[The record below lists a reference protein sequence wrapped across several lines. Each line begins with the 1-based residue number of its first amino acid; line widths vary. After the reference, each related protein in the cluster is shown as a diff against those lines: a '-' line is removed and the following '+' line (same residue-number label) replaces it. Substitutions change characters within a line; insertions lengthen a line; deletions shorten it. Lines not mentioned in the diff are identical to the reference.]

1 MKRLFSTIT
10 ALAMAASLC
19 MSALPVYAVDETAE
33 TPVCT
38 CTELCTEGA
47 VNDTCPVCAEDLTQ
61 CAGKAAEAPADSE
74 GEPEAETP
82 VCTCT
87 EQCTEGAVN
96 EACPVCAEDLTQ
108 CAGKAVFD
116 GEQATE
122 GLVTASDN
130 TLNDTTG
137 ALQAPASAAPVL
149 MNQGTGASPEDPMQV
164 PDEGLVIKNG
174 VYYGVSRDW
183 FKTVSSGQDD
193 VLYFSITI
201 PATVTTV
208 ASDGFRD
215 SYSSE
220 KTNQG
225 AVTYYDNIGRYSVV
239 AIDFSQASELTT
251 IKSQAA
257 MGCPLSGVLDLSKTK
272 ITTLEK
278 SAFNGCTGLT
288 GVILPATLEVL
299 GAVDGSSGSV
309 FNGCAGLQ
317 FVRTAGGDANTAFEL
332 PQGLRVIGK
341 QTFKDTF
348 SKGADLKVHI
358 PASVEIVGSE
368 AFYSNSAF
376 SQIFVERDGDLD
388 GYNSGAFKAA
398 STADCLLILPDSAAY
413 QNTGSFTR
421 VTKTFPV
428 TLVFN
433 NGQSVVA
440 EQKKLFN
447 QSIQYTLDE
456 AAGYWCIDPEYTL
469 PETGDV
475 GSTPGYDAGWM
486 LPGVSSVLTNTSK
499 VTGQAVDSLEVTVK
513 KDVALSNPT
522 VQYTV
527 NGTVVQNSASGVQQL
542 DITVSEDAPGTVG
555 VQVTH
560 PLATQEARD
569 SGTYVYFQYCWWDE
583 VENSVSGPRSQEEP
597 ELFSSSE
604 TSGSFHRVF
613 TDAAAI
619 SIRNRM
625 DARVDG
631 DYYLVE
637 VYGYYV
643 ENNGTPKQFYK
654 SGHNFIAGQDG
665 TVPEAFVMNVQVE
678 DTTPVVITPADITI
692 YTGGSGHY
700 GVVDGSG
707 TIDNEYGTNGFPEPG
722 YYVSLPESL
731 NALVG
736 GDDYAENLSDELTL
750 RYNNNGT
757 TREWKLTLY
766 GTADNS
772 TDVAVGG
779 QTRARYIYKLLPST
793 QENTPVRVQI
803 RDRETGETVL
813 SDSFTPSME
822 EKFKE
827 YDMSIYPGALNQNFV
842 TAELVVGNDTYV
854 CPVSVVPGK
863 LTVRG
868 LNQEVTTE
876 IVTGEQGT
884 PDNITASAPADV
896 TYFVN
901 GSHVEVAEP
910 EHVKLLVDTVLNE
923 DVLTDYIE
931 ANILESAP
939 DRTIGYEQR
948 YLDLVD
954 TKNGNVFLTMGEGQ
968 QMTLYWPVP
977 KDYVAG
983 GMVSVYHFE
992 ALDRNYDASVDKMLQ
1007 DNPPLQII
1015 PTLVTI
1021 DGQDYFK
1028 FETGSF
1034 SPFVLAYERKA
1045 DGSGSDSSSVNSS
1058 GNTPA
1063 KTPAPAQNVSA
1074 AAAPA
1079 AQAAAAVIP
1088 QTGDDSQPLMW
1099 VVLAAGSL
1107 GLLAVLL
1114 AAKRRRTD
1122 K

>member
-1 MKRLFSTIT
+1 MKRLLSTLT

-19 MSALPVYAVDETAE
+19 MSALPVYAAVDETTE

-38 CTELCTEGA
+38 CAELCADGA
-47 VNDTCPVCAEDLTQ
+47 AND
-61 CAGKAAEAPADSE
+61 
-74 GEPEAETP
+74 
-82 VCTCT
+82 
-87 EQCTEGAVN
+87 
-96 EACPVCAEDLTQ
+96 ACPVCAEGTIQ
-108 CAGKAVFD
+108 CAGMAVSG

-122 GLVTASDN
+122 SLVPASDN
-130 TLNDTTG
+130 TLNNTSG
-137 ALQAPASAAPVL
+137 VLQAPASAAPVL

-183 FKTVSSGQDD
+183 FETLGLGQND

-201 PATVTTV
+201 PDTVTTV

-225 AVTYYDNIGRYSVV
+225 AVTYNDKIGRYTVV
-239 AIDFSQASELTT
+239 AIDFSQASGLTT

-257 MGCPLSGVLDLSKTK
+257 MYCPLSGVLDLSATK

-299 GAVDGSSGSV
+299 GAADGSSGSV
-309 FNGCAGLQ
+309 FNGCTGLQ
-317 FVRTAGGDANTAFEL
+317 FVRTAGGDANATFEL

-376 SQIFVERDGDLD
+376 SQIFVEREDDLD

-398 STADCLLILPDSAAY
+398 STTDCLLILPNSAAY
-413 QNTGSFTR
+413 QSTGSFTR

-440 EQKKLFN
+440 EQKKLFG
-447 QSIQYTLDE
+447 QSIQYTLEE
-456 AAGYWCIDPEYTL
+456 AAGYWRIDPEYTL
-469 PETGDV
+469 PEAGDV
-475 GSTPGYDAGWM
+475 GNTPGYDAGWM
-486 LPGVSSVLTNTSK
+486 LPGASSVLTNTSK
-499 VTGQAVDSLEVTVK
+499 VTGQAGDSLEVTVQR
-513 KDVALSNPT
+513 DVALSNPT

-527 NGTVVQNSASGVQQL
+527 NGTVVQDSASGVQQL
-542 DITVSEDAPGTVG
+542 DVTVNEDEPGTVG

-583 VENSVSGPRSQEEP
+583 VGNSVNGPRSQEQP

-604 TSGSFHRVF
+604 NSGSFHRVF

-619 SIRNRM
+619 SIRDRM

-637 VYGYYV
+637 IYGYYV

-665 TVPEAFVMNVQVE
+665 TVPEVFVMNVQVE

-700 GVVDGSG
+700 GVVDSSGSIN
-707 TIDNEYGTNGFPEPG
+707 TDYNDNGFPEPG
-722 YYVSLPESL
+722 YYITLPDSL
-731 NALVG
+731 NTLLG
-736 GDDYAENLSDELTL
+736 GEDQAEDLTDQLTL
-750 RYNNNGT
+750 RYNDNNGT
-757 TREWKLTLY
+757 VREWKMSLY
-766 GTADNS
+766 GTAENS
-772 TDVAVGG
+772 TDIAVGG

-793 QENTPVRVQI
+793 EENIPVRVQI
-803 RDRETGETVL
+803 KDHETGETIL

-822 EKFKE
+822 EKYKE
-827 YDMSIYPGALNQNFV
+827 YDMTIYPGALKQHFV
-842 TAELVVGNDTYV
+842 TAELVIGNDTYV
-854 CPVSVVPGK
+854 CPVSVQPGK

-868 LNQEVTTE
+868 LNDEVTTE
-876 IVTGEQGT
+876 IVTGENVN
-884 PDNITASAPADV
+884 PDGITASAPEDV
-896 TYFVN
+896 TYFIN

-910 EHVKLLVDTVLNE
+910 EHVKLLVDEVLNE

-931 ANILESAP
+931 NTLLENDP
-939 DRTIGYEQR
+939 DWEIGYEQQ

-954 TKNGNVFLTMGEGQ
+954 TKNGNVYLTLGAGQ
-968 QMTLYWPVP
+968 QMKIYWPVP

-983 GMVSVYHFE
+983 GTAKIYHFE
-992 ALDRNYDASVDKMLQ
+992 TLDRNYDISIDKMLEN
-1007 DNPPLQII
+1007 NPPKEII
-1015 PTLVTI
+1015 PKLTTI
-1021 DGQDYFK
+1021 DGYDYFE
-1028 FETGSF
+1028 FDTGSF
-1034 SPFVLAYERKA
+1034 SPFVLMYEKKLETPPSTEDTSSA
-1045 DGSGSDSSSVNSS
+1045 NGSSQPTSVVQ
-1058 GNTPA
+1058 NTSVTA
-1063 KTPAPAQNVSA
+1063 SAEQNGAPAL
-1074 AAAPA
+1074 
-1079 AQAAAAVIP
+1079 IP

-1099 VVLAAGSL
+1099 VVLAVGSL
-1107 GLLAVLL
+1107 GLLALLL
-1114 AAKRRRTD
+1114 AAKRRRAD